1 MQFGNA
7 LPLQSGDEP
16 NSRPHVSAILNQ
28 PHLRMRPM
36 IQSDVD
42 DVLVVERLA
51 YPYPWTEGI
60 LRDCLRAG
68 YCCWV
73 LEVDGDVVGYG
84 VLSVAVGEA
93 HLLNVCVHP
102 AWQGRGLGR
111 HILHRL
117 LRLAREHGAD
127 TAFLEVRVSNV
138 AARHLY
144 ESEGFNEIGQR
155 RGYYPSHGGRE
166 DALVF
171 AKALL

>member
-1 MQFGNA
+1 
-7 LPLQSGDEP
+7 
-16 NSRPHVSAILNQ
+16 
-28 PHLRMRPM
+28 MRPM
-36 IQSDVD
+36 IQSDVE
-42 DVLVVERLA
+42 DVLAVERAA

-73 LEVDGDVVGYG
+73 LELDDELIGHG

-93 HLLNVCVHP
+93 HILNLCVHP
-102 AWQGRGLGR
+102 DWQGRGLGK
-111 HILHRL
+111 HLLHRL
-117 LRLAREHGAD
+117 LRLAKEHGAD

-138 AARHLY
+138 VARHLY
-144 ESEGFNEIGQR
+144 EAEGFNEIGQR
-155 RGYYPSHGGRE
+155 RGYYPAHGGRE